1 MMDDLYRITED
12 DQTNAERRNAR
23 TLAIAL
29 AGDIGA
35 FYGALKGSGVEGELL
50 ADLTRQ
56 FQERWIPGDEVESTI
71 YVNTY
76 PGDE

>member
-1 MMDDLYRITED
+1 MDERETHEA
-12 DQTNAERRNAR
+12 DQTNAERRDAR
-23 TLAIAL
+23 TLDIAL

>member
-1 MMDDLYRITED
+1 MDERETHEA
-12 DQTNAERRNAR
+12 DQTNAERRDAR

>member
-1 MMDDLYRITED
+1 MIDDLQRITED
-12 DQTNAERRNAR
+12 DQTAAERREAR
-23 TLAIAL
+23 ALAIAL
-29 AGDIGA
+29 AGDVGA

-50 ADLTRQ
+50 ADLTRG